1 MCSNL
6 GSVIVLLYSLLR
18 NGIHCPAP
26 IPCKVLRQILSEAI
40 QFHKQS
46 KFNNVCPAVD
56 CRVDEDNSDTPA
68 CAQKEIQTERD
79 SNRKRFKQKAL
90 DQKGHQMKKILSG
103 RILSKNIF
111 WSFRA
116 VFC

>member
-68 CAQKEIQTERD
+68 CAQKERFKQKEIQTERD
-79 SNRKRFKQKAL
+79 STRKLLTRKAT
-90 DQKGHQMKKILSG
+90 K
-103 RILSKNIF
+103 
-111 WSFRA
+111 
-116 VFC
+116 